1 MTDEISPRLALP
13 LLAGGQMQKHVTVNE
28 ALCRLDALI
37 QIAVVSRTA
46 ADQPTEP
53 EEAQAWILPD
63 DAAGSAW
70 DSMEAGTLAVRQG
83 GGWLGVQAPLGT
95 IAFVADEDQFVV
107 RTADA
112 WTPLGAL
119 LGRVEGLGGLGI
131 GTAPDATNEFAARLN
146 AALFVAR
153 PEAEDGTG
161 DVRLSLSKEASGD
174 VASVVFQTAF
184 GGRAEIGLAGDDAFA
199 VRVSA
204 DGGTWREALKV
215 DPDAGRVFFAEGA
228 LRLEATVLDASG
240 TYAPPAWARSL
251 RITLLGGGG
260 GGAGGEGGPA
270 ATLRLGGGGGGAG
283 GRTERVWSTADLGAD
298 LTIVVGSGGAGGVP
312 GSDGDAGGVTT
323 ISLDGQVLASALGGS
338 GGQADGEP
346 GTGGAA
352 LHRGN
357 SGGQSHAASAGGVGE
372 QATDPGGPGGGGAGG
387 AVTAADAAL
396 VGGSGGTGALCGRVA
411 SGGVGG
417 SGAGP
422 DGASSTA
429 STLSPAGGGG
439 AGGGGA
445 ASAPGHDGG
454 DAGDWGGGG
463 GGGGG
468 GLTTGGSGGAGAP
481 GLVVVVA
488 EG

>member
-28 ALCRLDALI
+28 ALCRLDALV

-46 ADQPTEP
+46 TDQPADP

-63 DAAGSAW
+63 GATGAAWGPMAAGA
-70 DSMEAGTLAVRQG
+70 LAVRRD
-83 GGWLGVQAPLGT
+83 GGWLGIQAPLGT
-95 IAFVADEDQFVV
+95 IAFVADEDQLVV
-107 RTADA
+107 RLADG

-119 LGRVEGLGGLGI
+119 LRRVEGLDGLGI
-131 GTAPDATNEFAARLN
+131 GTTPDATNRFAARLN
-146 AALFVAR
+146 AALLVAR
-153 PEAEDGTG
+153 PETEGGTG
-161 DVRLSLSKEASGD
+161 DVRLSLSKEAPGD

-204 DGGTWREALKV
+204 DGGAWHEALKV
-215 DPDAGRVFFAEGA
+215 DPDTGRVFFAEGA
-228 LRLEATVLDASG
+228 LRREATVLVTSG

-251 RITLLGGGG
+251 RVTLLGGGG
-260 GGAGGEGGPA
+260 GGAGGQGGPA

-283 GRTERVWSTADLGAD
+283 GRTECVWATTDLGEE
-298 LTIVVGSGGAGGVP
+298 LIIFVGSGGAGGAP
-312 GSDGDAGGVTT
+312 GSDGGSGSMTT
-323 ISLDGQVLASALGGS
+323 VSLGDQILASALGGS
-338 GGQADGEP
+338 GGEADGDP
-346 GTGGAA
+346 GTGGTA

-357 SGGQSHAASAGGVGE
+357 AGGQSQATVAGGAGE
-372 QATDPGGPGGGGAGG
+372 HTTDLGGPGGGGAGG

-396 VGGSGGTGALCGRVA
+396 AGGSGGAGSLCGRTA
-411 SGGVGG
+411 PGGVGG

-422 DGASSTA
+422 DGTSSTTP
-429 STLSPAGGGG
+429 TLSPAGGGG
-439 AGGGGA
+439 AGGGGSS
-445 ASAPGHDGG
+445 SAPGHDGG
-454 DAGDWGGGG
+454 DAGDWGAGGG
-463 GGGGG
+463 GGGA
-468 GLTTGGSGGAGAP
+468 GLTTGGTGGAGAP